1 MKKHRLD
8 SGLTVISDPIADS
21 QSFTLLVMFRT
32 GSRNETKDIWGISH
46 FLEHMAFKGTKSYP
60 TPEGLVKY
68 LDSLGSMYNAFTSKE
83 HTGYYIKCSKKVFD
97 KSLGI
102 LAEMTIDP
110 IVLDAEVDKERG
122 TIIEELNMYEDD
134 PRRKIYDY
142 FEECIYDNEQT
153 AQDIIGTKKSLAGI
167 HAKQIIDYRQKYYTA
182 GNAVI
187 SISGHIPND
196 LNEKVEKAFAGLS
209 GSKLNYLEP
218 KPSPTKRINLK
229 YKKTQQTHL
238 ALGFP
243 GVKVLDQDREPT
255 SILALIFG
263 GNMSSLMFG
272 EVREKRGLAYY
283 VTTYSDNMDDAGCF
297 VTFAGVNNEK
307 AIEAVKVIREVY
319 DNISDNLT
327 EAELQRAKDYMVG
340 ILTLKY
346 ESSDNRSESNATS
359 YLYGKELTTLEEK
372 IKIIEAVTLKEVQDV
387 AKRILNKNKICLSL
401 IGPFKD
407 ETIFEKILN

>member
-1 MKKHRLD
+1 MKKHKLD
-8 SGLTVISDPIADS
+8 SGLTIISDPIADS

-32 GSRNETKDIWGISH
+32 GSRNETKNIWGISH

-60 TPEGLVKY
+60 TPEKLVKY

-83 HTGYYIKCSKKVFD
+83 HTGFYIKGSKKVFD
-97 KSLGI
+97 KALGI
-102 LAEMTIDP
+102 LAEMTTDP
-110 IVLDAEVDKERG
+110 VVKDEEVNKERG

-142 FEECIYDNEQT
+142 FEECIYDNEQIS
-153 AQDIIGTKKSLAGI
+153 QDIIGTKKSLAEI

-182 GNAVI
+182 GNAVVSVAGYI
-187 SISGHIPND
+187 PSG
-196 LNEKVEKAFAGLS
+196 LSAKVEKAFLGLAGPKVS
-209 GSKLNYLEP
+209 YLGA
-218 KPSPTKRINLK
+218 KPRLTKKINLK
-229 YKKTQQTHL
+229 YKETQQTHL

-243 GVKVLDQDREPT
+243 GVRVLDKDREAA

-283 VTTYSDNMDDAGCF
+283 VTTYSDNMDDNGCF

-307 AIEAVKVIREVY
+307 ITEAVRVIKSVY
-319 DNISDNLT
+319 DNILGKLT
-327 EAELQRAKDYMVG
+327 EQELQRAKDYMTG

-346 ESSDNRSESNATS
+346 EASDSRSESNATS
-359 YLYGKELTTLEEK
+359 YLYGKELTTLAEK
-372 IKIIEAVTLKEVQDV
+372 IKIIEAVTLASVQSV
-387 AKRILNKNKICLSL
+387 AKKLIDSNKICLSL
-401 IGPFKD
+401 IGPFK
-407 ETIFEKILN
+407 EEAVFEKILK